1 LVSSYAYDLSNLRPT
16 DFMNYLSSILN
27 MVNKDLDSVLFS
39 KLHESIGKSKV
50 KRRLSDSNVF
60 KLRAYLLP
68 CDIYVISPSGL
79 FVNVLTVSNSAITVR
94 GDSLGIFLR
103 LGSLNFSRTFI
114 AYGEIPL
121 KYLNGRL
128 KIEAKTILPPIL
140 SSECVEDP
148 RLDPD
153 DYNHLYHVRAYYMS
167 SGTLK
172 SVVMTFHSRV
182 TYGVNYVRIN
192 SLEPVVFEYNGAEY
206 IIQDYRDTFPLS
218 SKVMLVRPWI
228 RSVGIGGIFVGFRKD
243 FKVNFKSLR
252 PIPELL
258 PNPEFELKTGANASL
273 KLSSNEYLLLFHSV
287 ERIHG
292 IYYTYAALLSDDG
305 ELLGVTPEPIISP
318 QPGIYSGRRPS
329 TIFVCGAIILNDKVL
344 VSAGKDDEVLIMME
358 ADLNDIL
365 NKIKYVKG

>member
-1 LVSSYAYDLSNLRPT
+1 LVLSYAYDLNNLRPT

-27 MVNKDLDSVLFS
+27 MINKDLDSILLS
-39 KLHESIGKSKV
+39 KLRESIGKSKV
-50 KRRLSDSNVF
+50 KRKLSDSNVF

-68 CDIYVISPSGL
+68 YDVYVISPNGL
-79 FVNVLTVSNSAITVR
+79 LMNVLTVSNSAIIVK
-94 GDSLGIFLR
+94 GDSLGMFLR

-128 KIEAKTILPPIL
+128 KIEAKTVLPPIL

-153 DYNHLYHVRAYYMS
+153 NYNHLYHVRAYYMS
-167 SGTLK
+167 GDTLK

-182 TYGVNYVRIN
+182 MYGVNYVRIN

-228 RSVGIGGIFVGFRKD
+228 RSVGIGGIFLGFRKD
-243 FKVNFKSLR
+243 FKVDFKSLR

-258 PNPEFELKTGANASL
+258 PNLEFELKTGANASL

-292 IYYTYAALLSDDG
+292 MYYTYAALLSDDG
-305 ELLGVTPEPIISP
+305 ELLGVTLEPIISP

-329 TIFVCGAIILNDKVL
+329 TIFACGAVILNNKVL
-344 VSAGKDDEVLIMME
+344 VSAGKDDEVLIIME
-358 ADLNDIL
+358 TDLNNIL
-365 NKIKYVKG
+365 NKIKYIKG